1 MQSENVL
8 NNCPLEPPPP
18 YSEAISQTS
27 IDSQTSNLRRQHP
40 SSNLINLIYDEQQP
54 QQTIRSD
61 QRIENNE
68 NSNQSSICCVITAAV
83 CLQLFCRCC

>member
-1 MQSENVL
+1 MQSENFL
-8 NNCPLEPPPP
+8 NGYPSEPPPT
-18 YSEAISQTS
+18 YVEAISQTH
-27 IDSQTSNLRRQHP
+27 SQTSNLRRQHP

-68 NSNQSSICCVITAAV
+68 NSNKNSICCVITAAV
-83 CLQLFCRCC
+83 CLEFFCMCC